1 MGPASNSRVGDTGSG
16 SPSVI
21 AADTSVLVRY
31 LVGTPVAQ
39 ARQAATLIDDDD
51 LEIGVSP
58 VALAECAH
66 VLRTQY
72 EVQPRDV
79 IDSLIDLVQRE
90 NVRTLGVSTELVV
103 QHLVLARSMPGRPIP
118 DALIVA
124 AAVAGGAESLAT
136 FDGDQARYGI
146 PIRRP

>member
-1 MGPASNSRVGDTGSG
+1 M
-16 SPSVI
+16 I

-31 LVGTPVAQ
+31 LVGTPAGQ
-39 ARQAATLIDDDD
+39 ARQAARLMDDDD
-51 LEIGVSP
+51 LEIGIAP

-72 EVQPRDV
+72 DVPERD
-79 IDSLIDLVQRE
+79 IIEALIDLVQRE
-90 NVRTLGVSTELVV
+90 NVRVLGISTELVV

-124 AAVAGGAESLAT
+124 SAVAAGAESLAT
-136 FDGDQARYGI
+136 FDRDKRRYGI
-146 PIRRP
+146 PIRQP